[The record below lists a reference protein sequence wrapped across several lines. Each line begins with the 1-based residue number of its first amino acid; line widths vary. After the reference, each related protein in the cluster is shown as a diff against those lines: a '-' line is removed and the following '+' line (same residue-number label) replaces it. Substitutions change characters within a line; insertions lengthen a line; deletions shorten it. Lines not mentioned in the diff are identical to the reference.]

1 MTFFDSRTWIE
12 PPAFSLE
19 SLQAAFP
26 DLHPLT
32 AAILA
37 RRGLAD
43 LNAARAFLDPQAYT
57 PAAPQEMPGV
67 AQALPL
73 LDEALRRGDHILV
86 WGDFDVDGQTATAL
100 LVQALRSL
108 GGRVSYHI
116 PIRAQES
123 HGISL
128 PVLRRLLA
136 GERPPRLLL
145 TCDTGATAFEA
156 LEFAHNQGL
165 TVIVSDHHELA
176 RPAVGA
182 AEGAPRLPPAHALIT
197 PRLLPND
204 HPLSTLPGVGVA
216 YKLVEGL
223 CRQAGR
229 EELAA
234 EYLDLVALG
243 IVADVAE
250 LSGEARYLLQR
261 GLELLRSTPRRG
273 LQAIYEFADL
283 NPQNLNEEHIGFAIA
298 PRLNALGRLG
308 DANPA
313 VELLTT
319 QDAGRAR
326 LLALQIEGLNARRQ
340 LLTSQTLRGALA
352 LIEQDP
358 SLLDYEVLLLAH
370 PAWEAG
376 VIGIV
381 ASRLVERYERPVV
394 LVSSPP
400 GSAARG
406 SARSVEGVDI
416 TAALATQA
424 DLLLGFG
431 GHAMAAGFSVAPENL
446 PALRRGLSRAVA
458 TQLAAVPAARPGL
471 QIDACVDW
479 AQINLEIAEQIER
492 LAPFGRGNPA
502 PVLVSRRL
510 RLVSQSF
517 IGREQEH
524 LALSLEDENGV
535 RRRVIW
541 WGSADYI
548 RTEPLP
554 EGLFDLAFT
563 LRATAFRGE
572 REAQIEWVA
581 CRATPGAAVEV
592 RRILRVDDLR
602 FELQPLARLQSWLDE
617 REAEGVLAETLIWAE
632 GGVVE
637 QLAGQVGAVRLCGR
651 HELERCRALAV
662 WSIPPSPTHLA
673 AALAQTQAERVAL
686 FAVQPGFDQPQAFLE
701 RLAGLARYTLSR
713 LDGRVALARLAA
725 ALAARETTVRR
736 GLEWLA
742 AQGAFRV
749 SYAPGEVPSNG
760 DEALL
765 MSQPALVDAALA
777 EELLVQTRRLL
788 DETAAYRRHYASAER
803 LEMIE

>member
-1 MTFFDSRTWIE
+1 
-12 PPAFSLE
+12 
-19 SLQAAFP
+19 
-26 DLHPLT
+26 
-32 AAILA
+32 
-37 RRGLAD
+37 
-43 LNAARAFLDPQAYT
+43 
-57 PAAPQEMPGV
+57 
-67 AQALPL
+67 
-73 LDEALRRGDHILV
+73 
-86 WGDFDVDGQTATAL
+86 
-100 LVQALRSL
+100 
-108 GGRVSYHI
+108 
-116 PIRAQES
+116 
-123 HGISL
+123 
-128 PVLRRLLA
+128 
-136 GERPPRLLL
+136 
-145 TCDTGATAFEA
+145 
-156 LEFAHNQGL
+156 
-165 TVIVSDHHELA
+165 
-176 RPAVGA
+176 
-182 AEGAPRLPPAHALIT
+182 
-197 PRLLPND
+197 
-204 HPLSTLPGVGVA
+204 
-216 YKLVEGL
+216 
-223 CRQAGR
+223 
-229 EELAA
+229 
-234 EYLDLVALG
+234 
-243 IVADVAE
+243 
-250 LSGEARYLLQR
+250 
-261 GLELLRSTPRRG
+261 
-273 LQAIYEFADL
+273 
-283 NPQNLNEEHIGFAIA
+283 
-298 PRLNALGRLG
+298 
-308 DANPA
+308 
-313 VELLTT
+313 
-319 QDAGRAR
+319 
-326 LLALQIEGLNARRQ
+326 
-340 LLTSQTLRGALA
+340 
-352 LIEQDP
+352 
-358 SLLDYEVLLLAH
+358 
-370 PAWEAG
+370 
-376 VIGIV
+376 
-381 ASRLVERYERPVV
+381 
-394 LVSSPP
+394 
-400 GSAARG
+400 
-406 SARSVEGVDI
+406 
-416 TAALATQA
+416 
-424 DLLLGFG
+424 
-431 GHAMAAGFSVAPENL
+431 
-446 PALRRGLSRAVA
+446 
-458 TQLAAVPAARPGL
+458 
-471 QIDACVDW
+471 VDW
-479 AQINLEIAEQIER
+479 AQINLEMAEQVER
-492 LAPFGRGNPA
+492 LAPFGRSNPA

-554 EGLFDLAFT
+554 EGLFDLAFI

-602 FELQPLARLQSWLDE
+602 FELQPLARLQSWLAE

-713 LDGRVALARLAA
+713 LDGRVSLARLAA

-765 MSQPALVDAALA
+765 MSQPVLADAALA